1 MSYIYIVGFGDTG
14 RVKVGYSAATPERRI
29 EAHKRGA
36 RAYLECDD
44 FAEWTSPNHQEG
56 AENERALIAWCR
68 ERSQT
73 QVGEYFSLPFAEVLA
88 YGQSLPMTVTSET
101 PTERNAADWGALTME
116 LAHGN
121 AAYRGL
127 RELLGEDGVD
137 ILEFALNPNYPL
149 PARSIPVG
157 DVEPQ
162 LVADL
167 VAEQASLGLGMS
179 YLDIAA
185 GIVINKIRRAT
196 VKRRI
201 QARAAGRLDLAEA
214 VS

>member
-56 AENERALIAWCR
+56 AENERALI
-68 ERSQT
+68 
-73 QVGEYFSLPFAEVLA
+73 
-88 YGQSLPMTVTSET
+88 
-101 PTERNAADWGALTME
+101 
-116 LAHGN
+116 
-121 AAYRGL
+121 
-127 RELLGEDGVD
+127 
-137 ILEFALNPNYPL
+137 
-149 PARSIPVG
+149 
-157 DVEPQ
+157 
-162 LVADL
+162 
-167 VAEQASLGLGMS
+167 
-179 YLDIAA
+179 
-185 GIVINKIRRAT
+185 NKIRRAT
-196 VKRRI
+196 AKRRI